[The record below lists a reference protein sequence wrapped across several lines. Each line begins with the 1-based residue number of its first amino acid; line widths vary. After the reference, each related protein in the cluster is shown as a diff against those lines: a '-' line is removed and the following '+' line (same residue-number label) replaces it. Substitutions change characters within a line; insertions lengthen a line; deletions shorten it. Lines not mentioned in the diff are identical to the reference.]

1 MRPHGPRTRRL
12 LLGGVAIAAM
22 HAAATPLA
30 IPAAAGAQ
38 SRPAKHDFSLDPAPS
53 TYQPLPRKD
62 TLITH
67 ATILDGMGRRLENAG
82 VLMRDGK
89 IVAVGDL
96 PSPPSD
102 VTVIDASGRWVTPGL
117 IDVHTH
123 YGTSALP
130 GTIVDHS
137 ASDTS
142 ELSSPNV
149 ADTWIEHAINVQ
161 SPSFDRA
168 LRGGVTT
175 LMVLPGSVPVFGG
188 RTVVLKP
195 IIAAT
200 VQQMKFPGAAH
211 GLKMACGEYPK
222 LQGVKTGRSPNT
234 RQGIAALIRTEF
246 NAAKKYR
253 EDWRRF
259 DAGRQ
264 DSPPDMDLKL
274 ETLAAALG
282 GDINLHIHC
291 YRSDDMATLA
301 NIAQE
306 FGLKIAAF
314 HHAVESYKISTL
326 LQRTDICSAVWSDWW
341 GWTQEVM
348 DGIRENAAYL
358 DAAGACAVIHSD
370 SSQKGQR
377 LNLEVAKAAAA
388 GRRAGLAIPPEQ
400 AIRWI
405 TSNAAKVLSLGDRI
419 GRIAP
424 AYNADVVIW
433 SANPLSVYSHPDLV
447 FIDGAVAYDRT
458 DRRYQQRSDI
468 EIGLKTGLRP

>member
-1 MRPHGPRTRRL
+1 MCSPGRL
-12 LLGGVAIAAM
+12 LKILTIAA
-22 HAAATPLA
+22 AVVGPQILA
-30 IPAAAGAQ
+30 LAPTAGAQ
-38 SRPAKHDFSLDPAPS
+38 PPRPVRHDFAADPATS
-53 TYQPLPRKD
+53 TYRPLPRQD
-62 TLITH
+62 TLIMN
-67 ATILDGMGRRLENAG
+67 ATILDGTGRRLDHAS

-96 PSPPSD
+96 ASMPGGASSSAR
-102 VTVIDASGRWVTPGL
+102 VIDAKGRWLTPGL

-123 YGTSALP
+123 YGTSAMP
-130 GTIVDHS
+130 GTVVDRS

-195 IIAAT
+195 IIAPT
-200 VQQMKFPGAAH
+200 VRQMKFPGARH

-234 RQGIAALIRTEF
+234 RQGIAALIRTDF
-246 NAAKKYR
+246 HAAKKYR
-253 EDWRRF
+253 EEWRRF
-259 DAGRQ
+259 DEGRS
-264 DSPPDMDLKL
+264 DSPPETNLKL
-274 ETLAAALG
+274 ETLAGALTG
-282 GDINLHIHC
+282 QIELHIHC
-291 YRSDDMATLA
+291 YRSDDMATLID
-301 NIAQE
+301 IAEE

-314 HHAVESYKISTL
+314 HHAVESYKIPEL
-326 LQRTDICSAVWSDWW
+326 LKNSNICSAVWSDWW

-358 DAAGACAVIHSD
+358 AAAGACAVIHSD
-370 SSQKGQR
+370 SPQKGQR
-377 LNLEVAKAAAA
+377 LNLEAAKAAAA
-388 GRRAGLAIPPEQ
+388 GRRAGLDVPPEE

-405 TSNAAKVLSLGDRI
+405 TSNAARTLSLEDRI
-419 GRIAP
+419 GSIAP
-424 AYNADVVIW
+424 TYNADAVLW
-433 SANPLSVYSHPDLV
+433 SADPFSVYSHADLV
-447 FIDGAVAYDRT
+447 FIDGAVAYDRN
-458 DRRYQQRSDI
+458 DRRHQQRSDI
-468 EIGLKTGLRP
+468 EIEPETGSQQ